1 MKLSEITAKL
11 LLAESRV
18 DILKIAQELTALSLQ
33 KEETTS
39 SRSAFRHFTKEELQ
53 RMPKTFKKEFIAN
66 GAVAHIIKRESG
78 KNTFCYEVRYRRN
91 GFNISASSKSLQEAK
106 NKFLDKLIEE
116 MQNAAHGVQ
125 SRRSVQNLAQEWF
138 SVKQNSLNPTTYAA
152 YLSYYE
158 RYIEPVIGQK
168 DIRNLRTADLL
179 PILEPVKEKGRAY
192 EDVRTILNSVFR
204 YAIANGII
212 THNPVTLV
220 PFKRAERQ
228 NNGALT
234 EKEIY
239 ALLNALETP
248 SFNKYKDLFYLQLYA
263 GLRPC
268 EVATARIENG
278 FIVAQNAKRKGGKI
292 EYKRIPIPCGVD
304 INIPDYTSTSAYQN
318 RIFHKIFPD
327 KSQYVLRHTF
337 STICQQYCRREVVEV
352 WLGDSPERLIGKTY
366 THFPDEF
373 MRSEMDKV
381 LFPKLFPKTSE
392 K

>member
-11 LLAESRV
+11 LLAESRADV
-18 DILKIAQELTALSLQ
+18 LKIAQELTALSLQ

-39 SRSAFRHFTKEELQ
+39 SRSAFLHFTKEDL
-53 RMPKTFKKEFIAN
+53 RSMPKTFKKEFIAN

-116 MQNAAHGVQ
+116 MQNAAHGAQ
-125 SRRSVQNLAQEWF
+125 SRRSVRNLAQEWF
-138 SVKQNSLNPTTYAA
+138 SVKQSALNPKTYTN

-158 RYIEPVIGQK
+158 RFIEPVIGHK

-179 PILEPVKEKGRAY
+179 PALEPVKEKGRAY
-192 EDVRTILNSVFR
+192 EDVRTILNSIFK
-204 YAIANGII
+204 YAQMNGII

-220 PFKRAERQ
+220 PFRRSERK
-228 NNGALT
+228 NREALT
-234 EKEIY
+234 TQEVEKM
-239 ALLNALETP
+239 LLALEAP
-248 SFNKYKDLFYLQLYA
+248 EFSKYKGSFYLQLYA

-278 FIVAQNAKRKGGKI
+278 FVVAQNAKRKGGKI
-292 EYKRIPIPCGVD
+292 EYKRIPLPVGVTIPPVD
-304 INIPDYTSTSAYQN
+304 ICAPKTTVTAFK
-318 RIFHKIFPD
+318 RIFPNGQ
-327 KSQYVLRHTF
+327 QYQLRHTF

-381 LFPKLFPKTSE
+381 LFPKLFPKTPE